1 MIKNEIFSLL
11 STIDSESLMKDNLY
25 IEQMIEAY
33 EKSACMLEQA
43 LYDDLDTSS
52 FYSFFKESAED
63 ESNNKSS
70 NNLFDKILD
79 FLRMIPKLI
88 ESLINTIKTKL
99 GKKSSGGSSSESKIS
114 LREESV
120 PAESAKVINTIKES
134 SPKEKKEI
142 SEVIEF
148 ISTNRINTKKKYGKE
163 EKQIPSD
170 SNIVLLMDYQ
180 KSFDSKLKIAWKN
193 LKKLVGKFHESKFFS
208 GFKLD
213 FFPINIKIERGC
225 KKRNLGKIDMS
236 HAKINTILNLRNLYE
251 FMNDM
256 NGIITRTTLFSKTN
270 NDYNTLISQIS
281 NWDML
286 TDMNFKKKTYIMASP
301 TLSCYTINECWDYTN
316 DSIKLLN
323 SSIQSLNKFIVNCN
337 KTIDFIIEKRRKIA
351 GKTGINPVDNIKM
364 RKAIHK
370 LNNFSG
376 LIVAYQSL
384 IPYVCDALKSLRIA
398 IKESLNVY
406 NTACKVVSNE
416 SDFELI
422 SYIMDSQDADKEAI
436 DNDTLDSIIKS
447 SETED

>member
-52 FYSFFKESAED
+52 FYSFFKEFAED
-63 ESNNKSS
+63 GSNNKTS

-99 GKKSSGGSSSESKIS
+99 GKKSSGGSS

-120 PAESAKVINTIKES
+120 PTEAVKVVDAIKEAP
-134 SPKEKKEI
+134 PKKKREV
-142 SEVIEF
+142 SEVMEF
-148 ISTNRINTKKKYGKE
+148 ISANRINTKKKYGKE
-163 EKQIPSD
+163 GKQIPSN
-170 SNIVLLMDYQ
+170 SNIIALMDYQ

-193 LKKLVGKFHESKFFS
+193 LKKLIYEFHESKFFS
-208 GFKLD
+208 KFKLD
-213 FFPINIKIERGC
+213 FYPINIKIERGC
-225 KKRNLGKIDMS
+225 KKSKLGKINPMN
-236 HAKINTILNLRNLYE
+236 AKINTILNLRNLYE
-251 FMNDM
+251 FMDVM
-256 NGIITRTTLFSKTN
+256 NNVIINTTIFSKSN
-270 NDYNTLISQIS
+270 REYDTLIAQIS
-281 NWDML
+281 NWNML
-286 TDMNFKKKTYIMASP
+286 TGINVTKKTYVMASP

-316 DSIKLLN
+316 NSIALLN
-323 SSIQSLNKFIVNCN
+323 SSLTKLNKFISESNS
-337 KTIDFIIEKRRKIA
+337 TIDFIIKERRKIS
-351 GKTGINPVDNIKM
+351 GKTGIKPSDNINM

-370 LNNFSG
+370 LNNFNA

-384 IPYVCDALKSLRIA
+384 VPYICDTLKSLRVA
-398 IKESLNVY
+398 VKESLNVY
-406 NTACKVVSNE
+406 NTTWKVVSNE
-416 SDFELI
+416 ADFELI
-422 SYIMDSQDADKEAI
+422 SYIMDSQDVTKEAI
-436 DNDTLDSIIKS
+436 DDDALDSIIKS